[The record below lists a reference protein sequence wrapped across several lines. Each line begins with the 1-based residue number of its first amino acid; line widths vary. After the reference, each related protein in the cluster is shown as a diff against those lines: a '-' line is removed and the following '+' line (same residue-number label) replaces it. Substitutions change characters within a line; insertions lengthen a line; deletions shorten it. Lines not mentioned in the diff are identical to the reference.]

1 MERPRRRN
9 HRRRMER
16 ERLRPERVSVSE
28 GAQTLALLLKLK
40 PRTSGSARFGVFGG
54 EPLMLSRCCV
64 CARPLVAFQRH
75 VSGKDE

>member
-16 ERLRPERVSVSE
+16 ERQRPKRVSVE